1 MSTAE
6 EHYVTISFIEKS
18 SLTKSPE
25 KADVFSNCY
34 FLSGLHNETFSKLDT
49 WGTWNTSNQEAQN
62 GDLLQSF

>member
-1 MSTAE
+1 MSTVE

-34 FLSGLHNETFSKLDT
+34 SLSGVHNKTFSKLDT
-49 WGTWNTSNQEAQN
+49 
-62 GDLLQSF
+62 